1 LPASRVCPPDITW
14 QDYNKGLKW
23 ALIRDAAQPVYVDEI
38 ERPAQPLW
46 SSQQRPTA
54 GLTNMPFL
62 AILRW
67 FISAPK
73 PTDSEVFEMVII
85 GENIHVIAKAVS
97 VAMRERDAKVIQDL
111 ARAQTE
117 AGANYID
124 LNVGPM
130 KKDTEE
136 TMQWLVNTVQ
146 GASELPLSIDTMN
159 PVAMEAGLKHCRT
172 RPLLNSA
179 SGKTDSKENMLPLAK
194 KYSCDVVISV
204 MTDKGMPPDVD
215 SKIESIM
222 DTVTH
227 ANELGVPNEAIWV
240 DPIILPVSTAGEGQR
255 FAVTN
260 LEFIKILEDVL
271 PGVKST
277 VGLSNVSNG
286 VPEEL
291 RAILNRTYLAMLGRN
306 GLYSAIADPLDTE
319 LVSLIKGG
327 MPKIVELIHK
337 TMDGE
342 DIDVAALSQKEV
354 EYVKTVKVLM
364 GETLYS
370 DAWLE
375 S

>member
-1 LPASRVCPPDITW
+1 MVYFRPLAS
-14 QDYNKGLKW
+14 K
-23 ALIRDAAQPVYVDEI
+23 
-38 ERPAQPLW
+38 
-46 SSQQRPTA
+46 
-54 GLTNMPFL
+54 
-62 AILRW
+62 
-67 FISAPK
+67 
-73 PTDSEVFEMVII
+73 SEVLDMVII

-97 VAMRERDAKVIQDL
+97 VAIRERDAKVIQDL
-111 ARAQTE
+111 AKAQTE
-117 AGANYID
+117 AGADYID

-130 KKDTEE
+130 KKDPEE
-136 TMQWLVNTVQ
+136 NMRWLVNTVQ
-146 GASELPLSIDTMN
+146 QVTDLPLSIDTMN
-159 PVAMEAGLKHCRT
+159 PVAMEAGLRNCRK

-179 SGKTDSKENMLPLAK
+179 SGKTDSKQNMLPLAK
-194 KYSCDVVISV
+194 KYNCDVVISV

-222 DTVTH
+222 DTVTY
-227 ANELGVPNEAIWV
+227 ANELGIPNEDIWV

-286 VPEEL
+286 VPEQL
-291 RAILNRTYLAMLGRN
+291 RPLLNRVYLVMLGRN
-306 GLYSAIADPLDTE
+306 GLYSAIADPLDKE
-319 LVSLIKGG
+319 LMSLTKGG
-327 MPKIVELIHK
+327 MPKITEFIHK
-337 TMDGE
+337 TMDKE
-342 DIDVAALSQKEV
+342 DIGLSALPPKEV
-354 EYVKTVKVLM
+354 EYVKTAKVLM

>member
-1 LPASRVCPPDITW
+1 
-14 QDYNKGLKW
+14 
-23 ALIRDAAQPVYVDEI
+23 
-38 ERPAQPLW
+38 
-46 SSQQRPTA
+46 
-54 GLTNMPFL
+54 
-62 AILRW
+62 
-67 FISAPK
+67 
-73 PTDSEVFEMVII
+73 MVII

-97 VAMRERDAKVIQDL
+97 VAIRERDAKVIRDL
-111 ARAQTE
+111 AKAQTE

-136 TMQWLVNTVQ
+136 TMEWLVSTVQ
-146 GASELPLSIDTMN
+146 EVTDLPLSMDTMN
-159 PVAMEAGLKHCRT
+159 PVAMEAGLKHCKK

-179 SGKTDSKENMLPLAK
+179 SGKADSKANMLPLAK
-194 KYSCDVVISV
+194 KHNCSVVISV
-204 MTDKGMPPDVD
+204 ITDKGMPPDVD

-222 DTVTH
+222 DTVAY
-227 ANELGVPNEAIWV
+227 ANELGIPNEDIWV

-260 LEFIKILEDVL
+260 LEFLKILEDVL

-291 RAILNRTYLAMLGRN
+291 RPLLNRTYLAMLGRT
-306 GLYSAIADPLDTE
+306 GLYSAIADPLDKE
-319 LVSLIKGG
+319 LMSLTKGE
-327 MPKIVELIHK
+327 MPKITELIYK

-342 DIDVAALSQKEV
+342 DVDVSILSQKEV
-354 EYVKTVKVLM
+354 DYVKTARVLM
-364 GETLYS
+364 GQTLYS